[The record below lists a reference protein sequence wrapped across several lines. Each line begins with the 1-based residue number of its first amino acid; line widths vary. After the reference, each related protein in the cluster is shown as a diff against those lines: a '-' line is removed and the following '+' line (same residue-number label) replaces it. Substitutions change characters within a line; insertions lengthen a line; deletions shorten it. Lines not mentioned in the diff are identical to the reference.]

1 MGSVLKDEK
10 SYLVSTDIG
19 ILRVNIQTVT
29 GYDVEDI
36 VRDRAVSQ
44 ARAVQ
49 LMQQGKTVDPTA
61 PTTDRTIASV
71 WLNNEETLVT

>member
-1 MGSVLKDEK
+1 MASIEQSAQ

-19 ILRVNIQTVT
+19 IFHVRLSTVT

-36 VRDRAVSQ
+36 IRDRAISQ

-49 LMQQGKTVDPTA
+49 MLYLGKQISPMMPVTPRTVP
-61 PTTDRTIASV
+61 SV
-71 WLNNEETLVT
+71 WLNNKEEL